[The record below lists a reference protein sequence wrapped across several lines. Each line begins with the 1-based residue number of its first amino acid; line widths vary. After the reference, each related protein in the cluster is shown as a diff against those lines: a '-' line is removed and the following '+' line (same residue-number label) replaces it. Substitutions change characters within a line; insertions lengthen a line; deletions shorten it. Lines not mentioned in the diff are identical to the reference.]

1 MRRTTFG
8 RQASVLVLLAAVLAA
23 VAFVS
28 TPLTDHSADCGTAID
43 SALHGVQV
51 PRVSLSSSIGRPLEG
66 SGPAGL
72 ATVCRNIARE
82 RVAGAAA
89 VIGVVVVGI
98 DLRRRRE
105 RRPAPD
111 LVATSA

>member
-1 MRRTTFG
+1 MRTVPIV
-8 RQASVLVLLAAVLAA
+8 ALAR
-23 VAFVS
+23 VA
-28 TPLTDHSADCGTAID
+28 GTAID

-51 PRVSLSSSIGRPLEG
+51 PRVSLYSSIGRPLEG

-89 VIGVVVVGI
+89 VIGVAVVGI

-105 RRPAPD
+105 RQPAPD